1 MGKVKE
7 YFANKEPSSDEYMS
21 EEEIKYGMNKQTIQA
36 LPTQELVLFTEL
48 YGDTESENAYMDGE
62 CSQAEGDR
70 RYNKAIKEFT
80 RHLHRIG
87 MKGDYENDAD
97 FMMEVYDVLNEV
109 WKELERRDPPTKEEW
124 IKIEKEIK

>member
-1 MGKVKE
+1 
-7 YFANKEPSSDEYMS
+7 
-21 EEEIKYGMNKQTIQA
+21 MNKQTIQA

-109 WKELERRDPPTKEEW
+109 WKELEKREPPTKEEW
-124 IKIEKEIK
+124 IELEKGEKNE

>member
-1 MGKVKE
+1 
-7 YFANKEPSSDEYMS
+7 
-21 EEEIKYGMNKQTIQA
+21 MNKQTIQN
-36 LPTQELVLFTEL
+36 LSTSELMTFTEL
-48 YGDTESENAYMDGE
+48 YANTESENAYMDGE

-80 RHLHRIG
+80 GHLHRIG
-87 MKGDYENDAD
+87 MKGDYENDAY

-109 WKELERRDPPTKEEW
+109 WKELERRDPPTKEAW